1 MKKTRPQG
9 RTNKN
14 TPKNK
19 TRKTSDTFTVEKNS
33 QLLDSLVAA
42 FPKKNRKLLKA
53 VLRDQQVKVNNRAV
67 TQFDY
72 ALKAGQTV
80 EVCWEKTPPQKRPHG
95 LNIIFEDDDIIVVN
109 KPAGLL
115 TVATDKEKRKTAY
128 AILSDY
134 VKTENPDNKI
144 FIVHRIDRETS
155 GLLLFA
161 KNEAIKHKIQETWIT
176 TIKERTY
183 IAVVEGEIKREGGT
197 ITSFLNESKAF
208 IVYSS
213 QNPKVGKKAVT
224 HYKTLKANKDF
235 SLLQINLETG
245 RKHQIRVHMQDIGHP
260 VIGDTKYGS
269 KIKPIGRLGLHAQGL
284 VFTHPK
290 TNELCSFETKIPEK
304 FNRLFTEK

>member
-1 MKKTRPQG
+1 MKKTRPQS

-14 TPKNK
+14 SSKNK
-19 TRKTSDTFTVEKNS
+19 KTADTFTVKQS
-33 QLLDSLVAA
+33 GQLLDTLIAA
-42 FPKKNRKLLKA
+42 FPGKSRKLLKA
-53 VLRDQQVKVNNRAV
+53 ILRDQQVIVNKRAV
-67 TQFDY
+67 TQFDQVI
-72 ALKAGQTV
+72 KAGQTI
-80 EVCWEKTPPQKRPHG
+80 EVCWEKTSPRKRPHG
-95 LNIIFEDDDIIVVN
+95 LNIVFEDDQIIVVN

-115 TVATDKEKRKTAY
+115 TVATDKEKRRTAY

-134 VKTENPDNKI
+134 VKTEDPDNKI

-161 KNEAIKHKIQETWIT
+161 KNEEIKHKIQETWIT

-183 IAVVEGEIKREGGT
+183 IAVVEGKIEREGGT
-197 ITSFLNESKAF
+197 ITSFLHESKAF

-213 QNPKVGKKAVT
+213 QNPNVGKKAVT
-224 HYKTLKANKDF
+224 HYKTLKTNKDF

-260 VIGDTKYGS
+260 VVGDVKYGS

-290 TNELCSFETKIPEK
+290 TNELCSFETPIPAK
-304 FNRLFTEK
+304 FSKLFTEK

>member
-1 MKKTRPQG
+1 MKKTRP
-9 RTNKN
+9 RARPEK
-14 TPKNK
+14 K
-19 TRKTSDTFTVEKNS
+19 TQQSEIFTVVTKG
-33 QLLDSLVAA
+33 QLLDSLIVA
-42 FPKKNRKLLKA
+42 FPNKSRKLLKI
-53 VLRDQQVKVNNRAV
+53 VLRNQQVLVNNQAV
-67 TQFDY
+67 TQFDHP
-72 ALKAGQTV
+72 LKAGQTI
-80 EVCWEKTPPQKRPHG
+80 EVHWQKTSPQKRPHG

-128 AILSDY
+128 ALLSAY
-134 VKTENPDNKI
+134 VKLEDPENKI

-161 KNEAIKHKIQETWIT
+161 KNEKIKHKIQETWLT

-183 IAVVEGEIKREGGT
+183 IAVVEGEIKRESGT
-197 ITSFLNESKAF
+197 ITSYLNESKAF

-213 QNPKVGKKAVT
+213 KNPKVGKKGVT
-224 HYKTLKANKDF
+224 HYKTIKSNKGF
-235 SLLQINLETG
+235 SLLQVNLETG

-260 VIGDTKYGS
+260 VVGDTKYGS

-290 TNELCSFETKIPEK
+290 TNELCSFETTIPAK
-304 FNRLFTEK
+304 FNQLFSQPQD

>member
-1 MKKTRPQG
+1 MSKMKKTRPQT
-9 RTNKN
+9 RPLK
-14 TPKNK
+14 K
-19 TRKTSDTFTVEKNS
+19 TIQSDTFIVDTAG
-33 QLLDSLVAA
+33 QLLNSLIAA

-53 VLRDQQVKVNNRAV
+53 VLRDQQILVNKRII

-72 ALKAGQTV
+72 PLKAGQVV
-80 EVCWEKTPPQKRPHG
+80 EVLWEKTSPQKRPHG

-128 AILSDY
+128 ALLSDY
-134 VKTENPDNKI
+134 VKTVDPDNKI

-161 KNEAIKHKIQETWIT
+161 KNEAIKRKIQETWIT

-183 IAVVEGEIKREGGT
+183 IAAVEGEIKREGGT
-197 ITSFLNESKAF
+197 ITSYLNESKAL

-224 HYKTLKANKDF
+224 HYKTLKSNKDF
-235 SLLQINLETG
+235 SLLQVNLETG

-260 VIGDTKYGS
+260 VVGDTKYGS
-269 KIKPIGRLGLHAQGL
+269 KIKPIGRLALHAQGL

-290 TNELCSFETKIPEK
+290 TNELCSFETGIPEK
-304 FNRLFTEK
+304 FNQLFTLNQR

>member
-1 MKKTRPQG
+1 MKKTRP
-9 RTNKN
+9 RARPEK
-14 TPKNK
+14 K
-19 TRKTSDTFTVEKNS
+19 TLKSETFTVGTKG
-33 QLLDSLVAA
+33 QLLDSLIAA
-42 FPKKNRKLLKA
+42 FPHKSRKLLKA
-53 VLRDQQVKVNNRAV
+53 VLRNQQILVNNQTV
-67 TQFDY
+67 TQFDHP
-72 ALKAGQTV
+72 LDVGQSI
-80 EVCWEKTPPQKRPHG
+80 EVRWDKTSPQKRPHG

-128 AILSDY
+128 ALLSDY
-134 VKTENPDNKI
+134 VKLEDPDNKI

-161 KNEAIKHKIQETWIT
+161 KNEKIKHAIQETWLT

-183 IAVVEGEIKREGGT
+183 IAAVEGEVKRESGT
-197 ITSFLNESKAF
+197 ITSYLNESKAF

-224 HYKTLKANKDF
+224 HYKTLKSNKDF
-235 SLLQINLETG
+235 SLLQVNLETG

-260 VIGDTKYGS
+260 VVGDTKYGS
-269 KIKPIGRLGLHAQGL
+269 KIKPIGRLGLHALGL

-290 TNELCSFETKIPEK
+290 TKELCSFKTGIPEK
-304 FNRLFTEK
+304 INQLFTQDQK